1 MAHGGQ
7 KKDGLGFACIE
18 GIGYTKPMEKMEKRS
33 VLIADDEFETISELK
48 DHLDEAGYDIH
59 IARDGYTALSKACVV
74 APDVILIDLTIPG
87 LRGIEVKNRLNREST
102 TFDIPVIFMADHPT
116 TDQKIES
123 FNLKADDVVSKPL
136 NLPELMA
143 RIDALSIKHR
153 ERDQVMATDALT
165 GLGNLHIFKRS
176 LSQLF
181 NIAKRYDRPFSLAVF
196 DIDDFKL
203 INDKYGH
210 SVGDH
215 AIRALAQLMKKS
227 FRETDIL
234 VRYGGDEFVALF
246 PETDEVKAKE
256 GIQRFRDNIKAF
268 TMPLDSKKMLQFSVS
283 LGLATFQ
290 QDLKH
295 ATDIFEIADQRMYA
309 EKKTRPNPSAT
320 RASIEKNTGIAGDFK
335 LGR

>member
-1 MAHGGQ
+1 M
-7 KKDGLGFACIE
+7 D
-18 GIGYTKPMEKMEKRS
+18 KRS
-33 VLIADDEFETISELK
+33 VLIADDEFDTISQLK
-48 DHLDEAGYDIH
+48 EQLDEAGYDIH

-74 APDVILIDLTIPG
+74 APDIILIDLTIPG
-87 LRGIEVKNRLNREST
+87 LRGVEVKNRLNRESA

-116 TDQKIES
+116 VDQRIEG
-123 FNLKADDVVSKPL
+123 FHLKADDVVSKPL

-143 RIDALSIKHR
+143 RIDALSLKHR

-165 GLGNLHIFKRS
+165 GLGNLHVFKRS
-176 LSQLF
+176 LTQLF
-181 NIAKRYDRPFSLAVF
+181 NIGKRYDRPFSLAVF

-246 PETDEVKAKE
+246 PETGEEKAKE
-256 GIQRFRDNIKAF
+256 GIQRFRENVAQF
-268 TMPLDSKKMLQFSVS
+268 TMPLDAKKTLKFSVS
-283 LGLATFQ
+283 LGLATF
-290 QDLKH
+290 DREMKH
-295 ATDIFEIADQRMYA
+295 ATDLFEMADQRMYS
-309 EKKTRPNPSAT
+309 EKKKRPSPSAT
-320 RASIEKNTGIAGDFK
+320 RASVEKNAASSEFK
-335 LGR
+335 LG